1 MGYAEWIALAD
12 VLITAFLTLRI
23 ILQTKKLNETQ
34 QDLEKKLN
42 QEQMNMQKRQIQ
54 VDTFPYKR
62 EVYTAVF
69 SVLELCNMIK
79 ELTKSVNLYN
89 KTTEQLKEFMEVLLE
104 QYVSDKKQIFWSM
117 REAEYILPENISKT
131 ILEIRKH
138 FDSMCYHLNIPNAIS
153 MVMTQYELETELE
166 KIKVDNIEAALMD
179 CDAIVNHAQFI
190 ESILPRELNIANL
203 NR

>member
-117 REAEYILPENISKT
+117 REAELYDDTLQN
-131 ILEIRKH
+131 LRKH

-166 KIKVDNIEAALMD
+166 EIKVDNIEAALMD